1 MEARPMTQDKKVAEQ
16 AGHREKGLV
25 ALSSVLAAI
34 LLTGTKLTVG
44 LHTGSLG
51 ILSEAAHS
59 LLDLVA
65 AVITLWAVRA
75 ASQPADREHTYGH
88 GKFEN
93 LSALFETVLLLVT
106 CVWIVYESIDRLFF
120 EPVRIETS
128 AWSFGIMALSIVVDV
143 SRSRA
148 LQKAADKYQSQALEA
163 DALHFST
170 DVWSSS
176 VVIVGLALVAVSGRL
191 GLPWLEKADAAAAL
205 GVAAIVAWVS
215 VRLGKKSINDL
226 LDAVPPGMKEQ
237 VARAARVQG
246 VVEVLQVRIRRSG
259 PELFADVT
267 VGIQQESS
275 FRQSHDIASAA
286 EGAIRAELPGTDVTI
301 HCEPVEA
308 PSKDAPRGA

>member
-1 MEARPMTQDKKVAEQ
+1 MSQSATTHETASAAQ

-25 ALSSVLAAI
+25 ALSSVLAAV

-75 ASQPADREHTYGH
+75 ASRPADREHTYGH

-93 LSALFETVLLLVT
+93 LSALFETVLLLAT
-106 CVWIVYESIDRLFF
+106 CIWIVYESIHRLFF
-120 EPVRIETS
+120 EQVRVETS
-128 AWSFGIMALSIVVDV
+128 AWAFAIMALSIVVDV

-148 LQKAADKYQSQALEA
+148 LLKAARKYQSQALEA

-176 VVIVGLALVAVSGRL
+176 VVIVGLALVGVSGRL
-191 GLPWLEKADAAAAL
+191 GLPWLEKADAVAAL
-205 GVAAIVAWVS
+205 GVAGIVAWVS
-215 VRLGKKSINDL
+215 VNLGKKSIDDL

-246 VVEVLQVRIRRSG
+246 VVDVLQVRIRRSG
-259 PELFADVT
+259 PEFFADVT

-275 FRQSHDIASAA
+275 FRESHAIASAA
-286 EGAIRAELPGTDVTI
+286 EGSIRAVLPGTDVTI

-308 PSKDAPRGA
+308 PASEAPGGA